1 MDFSHFS
8 NNDLCS
14 NFQGTFFIL
23 VSCWKQKISSVEPYS
38 ADLRPTEAFLKT
50 PGFALSEGSE
60 PKRSLKKVLDNL
72 VNDFLVLQA
81 EKCISKTVEMTD
93 QSLRSH
99 FAHTC
104 VRALSLLFRGF
115 FLSFFQ
121 KGHMSKLSGGLLYT
135 CLLLHKKF

>member
-23 VSCWKQKISSVEPYS
+23 VSCWKQKISSIEPYS

-93 QSLRSH
+93 QSKLVLNKNGKKV
-99 FAHTC
+99 HT
-104 VRALSLLFRGF
+104 
-115 FLSFFQ
+115 LSFHSFQ
-121 KGHMSKLSGGLLYT
+121 SQHEKR
-135 CLLLHKKF
+135 